1 VLASEAFCKAN
12 DLKPGDRVRA
22 VINGRR
28 QDLVITGV
36 ALSPEFVFQMRE
48 GELIPDDRR
57 YGVFWMRRR
66 DLAGAYNME
75 GAFNDVQIRL
85 APGGLEARVMAE
97 VDDLLAPYG
106 GMGAYNRDEHPSA
119 QFISNE
125 IKQLQGNAVIAP
137 SIFLSVAAFLLN
149 VVMARQLATQREQ
162 IAALKAFG

>member
-1 VLASEAFCKAN
+1 
-12 DLKPGDRVRA
+12 
-22 VINGRR
+22 
-28 QDLVITGV
+28 
-36 ALSPEFVFQMRE
+36 
-48 GELIPDDRR
+48 
-57 YGVFWMRRR
+57 
-66 DLAGAYNME
+66 
-75 GAFNDVQIRL
+75 
-85 APGGLEARVMAE
+85 RVMAE

-162 IAALKAFG
+162 IAALKAFGYTPLEVGVHYLKLVFLIVIVGVVIGSVGGAILGHWLAYLYTRWFHFPGLEYEPDLGTILGAIAISLFAALAGTLFTV